1 MKQNINIDL
10 NNVNNIKC
18 EECDNET
25 FVPAFIIKQ
34 ISALMSPTGQET
46 MVPIQ
51 LFKCS
56 KCGHVNEKFLEGLT
70 N

>member
-1 MKQNINIDL
+1 MNQNINIDL
-10 NNVNNIKC
+10 SNADNIKC
-18 EECDNET
+18 GECKNDT
-25 FVPAFIIKQ
+25 FVPTFIIKHL
-34 ISALMSPTGQET
+34 SALMSPTGQET

-56 KCGHVNEKFLEGLT
+56 KCNHVNEEFLQGLT

>member
-1 MKQNINIDL
+1 MNQNVNIDL
-10 NNVNNIKC
+10 SSIDNMKC
-18 EECDNET
+18 DECESET
-25 FVPAFIIKQ
+25 FTPVFIIKHL
-34 ISALMSPTGQET
+34 SALISPNGKET
-46 MVPIQ
+46 MVPVQ

>member
-10 NNVNNIKC
+10 NSVDNISC

-25 FVPAFIIKQ
+25 FIPAFVLKNV
-34 ISALMSPTGQET
+34 SALMSPTGKDT
-46 MVPIQ
+46 IVPIQ
-51 LFKCS
+51 IFKCS
-56 KCGHVNEKFLEGLT
+56 KCNHVNEKFLEGLT

>member
-1 MKQNINIDL
+1 MKQNINIYL